1 MAQRNVIVF
10 NCQGIFDSS
19 TRRPAVCKDSLHTA
33 TDGKKYKTKLYNLD
47 VIISV
52 GYRVKSSRGTQ
63 FRIWANKVLKKYCL
77 KEHAFSTVANFATVE
92 KAGGGQVRR
101 LVEYSRIAGV

>member
-10 NCQGIFDSS
+10 NCQGILDSS

-33 TDGKKYKTKLYNLD
+33 TDGKKNKTKLYNLE
-47 VIISV
+47 
-52 GYRVKSSRGTQ
+52 
-63 FRIWANKVLKKYCL
+63 KVLKKYCL

-92 KAGGGQVRR
+92 KAGGGRVRR